1 VIRRV
6 AVTAT
11 TPDKLDRPVGRRDRP
26 VCLRCTRAGHHDTKG
41 SIARIARECAA
52 CLHLLRS
59 IPERCRLQRDET
71 CKRMMQPQTQTA
83 RGGSARTSRMILRGL
98 IAAFWL
104 GSMVCGAARAQPAA
118 FTDSMGLVPPPG
130 WIAQASDPE
139 QIVLLG
145 PDGLSLIMICLQQ
158 GSLTGFFEQLL
169 QPIKLS
175 QADLIP
181 QGPPARGDERVSST
195 FIISGPGPLSRAF
208 VAARSAPSGRLLIAY
223 GLTQQGRE
231 IELARTVLALLD
243 TVPLQAFARRE
254 PEARPTAPMSA
265 HSSGQWRADIAP
277 ARKMAE
283 QDQVGQ
289 ATHETSPHR

>member
-1 VIRRV
+1 
-6 AVTAT
+6 
-11 TPDKLDRPVGRRDRP
+11 
-26 VCLRCTRAGHHDTKG
+26 VCLRGTRAGHHDTKG
-41 SIARIARECAA
+41 SIVRIARDCAA
-52 CLHLLRS
+52 YLHLMRS
-59 IPERCRLQRDET
+59 IPGRCRLQQDET

-83 RGGSARTSRMILRGL
+83 RRGSPRTSRMILRGL

-130 WIAQASDPE
+130 WIAQAPDPE

-145 PDGLSLIMICLQQ
+145 PDGLSLIIICLQQ

-169 QPIKLS
+169 QPIKLP

-181 QGPPARGDERVSST
+181 QGTPARDDERVSST

-231 IELARTVLALLD
+231 MELARTVLALLD
-243 TVPLQAFARRE
+243 TVRLQASARPE
-254 PEARPTAPMSA
+254 PEARPTVPMSA
-265 HSSGQWRADIAP
+265 HPFGPWRGDIAP
-277 ARKMAE
+277 ARKKAE

-289 ATHETSPHR
+289 ATHETSPRR